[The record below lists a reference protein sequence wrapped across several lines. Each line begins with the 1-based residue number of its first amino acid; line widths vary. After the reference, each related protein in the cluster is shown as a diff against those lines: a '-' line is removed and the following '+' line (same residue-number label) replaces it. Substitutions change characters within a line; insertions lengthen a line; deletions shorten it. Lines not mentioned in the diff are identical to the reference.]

1 MKESK
6 SIKTAKHLLVR
17 LTLFMMIF
25 TSAFVYSRSAD
36 AAGLVNRKHKTK
48 VDRQLTLKERREKMD
63 AYNAELKK
71 IMTPEQYEAYEK
83 RMQEMRNR
91 RPQMPRQ

>member
-48 VDRQLTLKERREKMD
+48 VDRQLTLKERREK
-63 AYNAELKK
+63 NK
-71 IMTPEQYEAYEK
+71 EK
-83 RMQEMRNR
+83 YREIRARSKAGKTQSNSDVSSPDSQEI
-91 RPQMPRQ
+91 PSPKQ